1 MAISGSQK
9 LLSDFLSQRK
19 QYIVP
24 RYQRGY
30 VWEEKQWKDL
40 FDDLKLNYFRGA
52 TEGHFIGS
60 IVIYDKQE
68 VDFNKSSV
76 IDGQQRITTFLLLIL
91 VIMRKAD
98 LLGKRAL
105 FDGMKLYVKA
115 QTPSGIKYDKFYNEH
130 NPYFKEVLDAC
141 SEWHDDK
148 SVITNNLD
156 IVKKKYSF
164 EEKFIKNCFFTLFSL
179 LDEAY
184 VQGLDLSAFANKVM
198 STIVIETISTDIK
211 ESYTVFE
218 ILNARGRPL
227 ESFELIKNYIM
238 KNYETTTSP
247 DEALVKWNNLI
258 ELLTQNNVVLKD
270 FFDHYVSYKYK
281 KNFDGKKKEK
291 FTTYD
296 YVKKNNI
303 DNKADILLNDLIEV
317 SKYYVIFNNPTKN
330 MDMSQEEHSYK
341 ILNSLLFFKGRG
353 RKQFR
358 PLFLSLFS
366 RYYTINEA
374 DEERK
379 KANYKKL
386 ADLMEFLENFY
397 FTYGVVLRG
406 PTRQFEKI
414 VHDLA
419 FKISSSDD
427 ASFEIEVEQIFKTL
441 AALMP
446 NYATFE
452 KAFCNLGYST
462 KNIRYGDEEGNKEDV
477 KYILSKYE
485 QYLRRS
491 SKNIEPFSIEHIYK
505 DNGKD
510 ANCQIGNL
518 TCLEEPVNNQLG
530 SKQVKTKL
538 TYYEGSIFESAKEI
552 VRIFDKEWL
561 PPQIEARGKNMAYVL
576 YHSIWEDK
584 E

>member
-40 FDDLKLNYFRGA
+40 FDDLKLNYVRGA

-98 LLGKRAL
+98 LLGNRAL

-130 NPYFKEVLDAC
+130 NPYFKEILDAC
-141 SEWHDDK
+141 SEWHEDK
-148 SVITNNLD
+148 SVITDNKD

-164 EEKFIKNCFFTLFSL
+164 EEKFIKNCFFALFGL

-184 VQGLDLSAFANKVM
+184 EQGLDLSAFANKVM

-238 KNYETTTSP
+238 KNYEAISSP
-247 DEALVKWNNLI
+247 DEALVKWNILI

-330 MDMSQEEHSYK
+330 MDMSQKEYSYK

-366 RYYTINEA
+366 RYYTVDET

-379 KANYKKL
+379 ETNYKKL
-386 ADLMEFLENFY
+386 AALMEFLENFY

-419 FKISSSDD
+419 FRISSSDD

-441 AALMP
+441 VALMP

-518 TCLEEPVNNQLG
+518 TCLEELVNNQLG

-538 TYYEGSIFESAKEI
+538 PYYEISIFESAKEI
-552 VRIFDKEWL
+552 VKIFDKEWL